1 MLVFFY
7 GTHLCLIKFALSLR
21 PPICFVGNFRL
32 FLTCLFHLI
41 VSHMICFYSSLLG
54 LFWMLSHALLLRSKT
69 CSDTNLRLNFRTFY
83 TNDGMVTNSVCLFFF
98 IQWTAID
105 YNGRGAR
112 LNISIQK
119 ILETRTERNILGC
132 FSYYNF
138 KILPAFVAHLIILSF
153 KTASAKLLFGWNQLL
168 SSCDWYCC
176 SFSYQDCLSTSLFI
190 SATCPA
196 LFKAVNKSAVTTIF
210 FYILLVTFHIFT
222 ES

>member
-1 MLVFFY
+1 MMVWLLTVFV
-7 GTHLCLIKFALSLR
+7 
-21 PPICFVGNFRL
+21 CF
-32 FLTCLFHLI
+32 FL
-41 VSHMICFYSSLLG
+41 
-54 LFWMLSHALLLRSKT
+54 
-69 CSDTNLRLNFRTFY
+69 
-83 TNDGMVTNSVCLFFF
+83 
-98 IQWTAID
+98 
-105 YNGRGAR
+105 YNGLQSTIMGEE
-112 LNISIQK
+112 LGWTYSIQK

-168 SSCDWYCC
+168 SSSDWYCC

-222 ES
+222 EL

>member
-41 VSHMICFYSSLLG
+41 VSHMKCFYSSLLG

-112 LNISIQK
+112 LNIQHTKNFRNSDGK
-119 ILETRTERNILGC
+119 EYLRMFFIL
-132 FSYYNF
+132 
-138 KILPAFVAHLIILSF
+138 
-153 KTASAKLLFGWNQLL
+153 QL
-168 SSCDWYCC
+168 
-176 SFSYQDCLSTSLFI
+176 
-190 SATCPA
+190 
-196 LFKAVNKSAVTTIF
+196 
-210 FYILLVTFHIFT
+210 
-222 ES
+222 

>member
-21 PPICFVGNFRL
+21 PPIFFVGNFRL

-138 KILPAFVAHLIILSF
+138 KILPTFRRSSHYS
-153 KTASAKLLFGWNQLL
+153 LFQNCSDRIAACTSQTEINYTTTEISRDRYQSNITWLLL
-168 SSCDWYCC
+168 SSLTHNIAGHPYTG
-176 SFSYQDCLSTSLFI
+176 FLNLY
-190 SATCPA
+190 
-196 LFKAVNKSAVTTIF
+196 KN
-210 FYILLVTFHIFT
+210 
-222 ES
+222 